1 MFRVS
6 SILQMSSSGK
16 AHVIK
21 GLAVSGGY
29 AAGPVRILRTSGCR
43 SVEDTVVSAENVENE
58 MNRFSAAR
66 EETRRYFRSLVSSF
80 DDSSRA
86 THARLFEC
94 HLMMLDDP
102 LFTGE
107 AERLVRE
114 DFCSAES
121 ALHKAASS
129 LRVQFAEM
137 RNPYFRERVK
147 DIDDVESR
155 FLFFLGGGGN
165 DSDEITTPSIIV
177 ADDLTPSETVKLPKD
192 MVLGFA
198 TDSGSLTSH
207 VALLSRA
214 MGVPSVMGLGDIT
227 GRVRN
232 GDRVLLNGTDGNVT
246 LNPGEA
252 EERAFGF
259 LAERAAKDAVSGMPA
274 APAGTL
280 NDGSEVKLYANIH
293 PGMPLEGVAGSGA
306 RGIGLY
312 RSEYLWLGRV
322 SEPDESEQYEAY
334 RSAALFS
341 KKLDPEACTVVRVL
355 DIGGDKFLPGVSGHE
370 DNPFLGN
377 RSIRYLL
384 SNPDIFRR
392 QVRAVLRASEG
403 VRMGIMYP
411 MVSCVEEVEAANH
424 IVAEEK
430 AALAAAGAGYVENV
444 KVGAMIEVP
453 AAALAADALA
463 SKVDFFSIGTN
474 DLVQYTMAADRANEA
489 VAHLYQPSHPAVVK
503 LVRMTVE
510 AAKRHGIKVTVCGES
525 ASDPVLGALWA
536 ALGVDSLSMSA
547 GYIPAMARMLSLV
560 GRKELDAYAEFV
572 EGLDSVSA
580 AETYDAC
587 RKYLDGEILRRG
599 DAVI

>member
-411 MVSCVEEVEAANH
+411 MVSCVEEVEAANR

-430 AALAAAGAGYVENV
+430 AALAAAGAGYVESV

-572 EGLDSVSA
+572 EGLGSVSA